1 MSEHRPERAKIPVK
15 DRQEPFVERPVT
27 QLWQEI
33 PDPSNP
39 FITQRHLCSGYDV
52 LQLAEHTSFTDT
64 LYLLFRCELPQPE
77 QSRLLERL
85 MIGLINPGI
94 RHPAVR
100 AAIAAGA
107 GKSCVEHVLPVGM
120 IVAGGE
126 HGGSMQIPAAM
137 NFLQHNRETSPD
149 VVFER
154 IFASQQNAV
163 NVDELSSFTDAP
175 GFGSR
180 FGGYDS
186 YLDALAELL
195 EKHHGDHS
203 PCLRWGIEFCKLLK
217 PENAG
222 WLASGLVA
230 AVLGD
235 LGFSPKQAAA
245 LYQII
250 VSPGIAAHGIEFSS
264 KPRTAWPFVKD
275 ENYTIDIGTPAS
287 DNGNA

>member
-1 MSEHRPERAKIPVK
+1 MSEDRTERANIPVV

-52 LQLAEHTSFTDT
+52 LQLVEHTSFSDT

-100 AAIAAGA
+100 AAIAAGV
-107 GKSCVEHVLPVGM
+107 GKTCVEHVLPIGT
-120 IVAGGE
+120 I
-126 HGGSMQIPAAM
+126 QIPSAM
-137 NFLQHNRETSPD
+137 KFLHHNFETPAVEVFNRIS
-149 VVFER
+149 V
-154 IFASQQNAV
+154 SQQDAAETV
-163 NVDELSSFTDAP
+163 NLTSFSDTP

-180 FGGYDS
+180 FGGRDS

-195 EKHHGDHS
+195 DRYHGDRS
-203 PCLRWGIEFCKLLK
+203 PRLRWGIEFSRLLNSA
-217 PENAG
+217 NAG
-222 WLASGLVA
+222 WLVSGLVA

-235 LGFSPKQAAA
+235 LGFLPKQAAA

-250 VSPGIAAHGIEFSS
+250 ISPGIAAHGVEFSA

-275 ENYTIDIGTPAS
+275 ENYTVDIGART
-287 DNGNA
+287 NE